1 MKEEKEKISILGC
14 GWLGLPLAQKLL
26 EKGYIV
32 KGSTTSENKISILKE
47 HKIKPF
53 LVTLYE
59 DKIEGCI
66 QDFLN
71 NSDILIVDIP
81 PKLRSTTSENFVSK
95 IKLLIAEIEK
105 SSVQK
110 VLFISSTSVY
120 ADVFPIEEITEKT
133 PTNPETE
140 SGKQLVE
147 TEQLLLSNTTFET
160 TILRFGGLIGEDRNP
175 IVHLAGR
182 ENVTNAEAPIN
193 FIHHEDCIGIITA
206 IVEKSVW
213 NTVFNAVT
221 PQHPTRKE
229 YYTAKAKELKLTPPT
244 FDKNITSIGKIVSNN
259 KLVALLNY
267 NFKAPIL

>member
-1 MKEEKEKISILGC
+1 MKKENKTISILGC
-14 GWLGLPLAQKLL
+14 GWLGLPLAQKLIKK
-26 EKGYIV
+26 EYTV
-32 KGSTTSENKISILKE
+32 KGSTTSENKISVLKE
-47 HKIKPF
+47 HNIKPF
-53 LVTLYE
+53 LVTLSE
-59 DKIEGCI
+59 DKIDGCI

-71 NSDILIVDIP
+71 DSDILIVDIP

-105 SSVQK
+105 SNVQK

-120 ADVFPIEEITEKT
+120 ADGFPIEEITEET

-147 TEQLLLSNTTFET
+147 TEQLLLSNTSFET
-160 TILRFGGLIGEDRNP
+160 TILRFGGLLGEDRNP
-175 IVHLAGR
+175 IKHLAGR
-182 ENVTNAEAPIN
+182 ENVANAEAPIN
-193 FIHHEDCIGIITA
+193 FIHQEDCIGIITA

-213 NTVFNAVT
+213 NTIFNAVA

-244 FDKNITSIGKIVSNN
+244 FDNNSTSNGKIVSSAKIME
-259 KLVALLNY
+259 KLDY
-267 NFKAPIL
+267 RFIKSIL